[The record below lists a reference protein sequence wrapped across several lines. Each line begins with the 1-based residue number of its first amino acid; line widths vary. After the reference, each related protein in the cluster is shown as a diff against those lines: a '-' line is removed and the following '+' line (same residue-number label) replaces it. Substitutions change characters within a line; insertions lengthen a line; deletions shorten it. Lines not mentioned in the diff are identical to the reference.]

1 MVRSTGGV
9 ESVCQKQAVFNV
21 VIVRWKSFSV
31 GVVSCWLK
39 VAATERFMLDIS
51 PLSHTLLPN
60 RCYHVVVVGIVAL
73 LSTAAVAAFIS
84 VISYRIHCSP
94 LCVALSADAVAVQF
108 TMPTELD
115 VDGDVKETA
124 NGHSDE
130 KEVPPPTSTPFT
142 LPPASARS
150 QPTGFPSP
158 PSSAIPSTSASTAV
172 PTLTTHHNGILHT
185 AQHAS
190 TASQHNV
197 PRSVFSRTRLIAELQ
212 LGIRQVAGP
221 TVAASVNGT
230 PGDGS
235 AHVSHTDGKQRRE
248 DEDTAALRS
257 TFRGFQALSPALQS
271 ECLLFF
277 LSDGALLCEI
287 LNWLLTTHAGH
298 ADDPVCQ
305 WLYELYWQATHV
317 ATNATA
323 VVITTQALAASPPA
337 ASLFILHLAPILVFS
352 FMYRTARSIA
362 APGIAA
368 VLLGVYNTQ
377 RAQAVP
383 KTNVTQP
390 FIDPEQ
396 LIQTVYGAP
405 AITLPPPPP
414 VQPNKPVFIPL
425 HHSQPVIPVTTSPAP
440 GARPL
445 SANTAAASLPVLSD
459 LSSGASVSLLVHVVL
474 SEYQR
479 YISLLSPL
487 SQQQFCY
494 LACLLA
500 DNHSQ
505 GEIHRTLR
513 LFDKQFV
520 WTGDWE
526 ASMAA
531 GGAQTTAKK
540 HVTMSGR
547 RGGDAEGEEGDEEE
561 QEVEKSGPRYEL
573 TGQLMEDMLLGLT
586 YCGCYP
592 GTKQL
597 ALLGLRAVH
606 CRAVEE
612 LNPQVLLQTTAILES
627 VSE

>member
-1 MVRSTGGV
+1 MALWLSLLLIWMIHVGCVSVSHWPTTTILAHFLRRSLHRQ
-9 ESVCQKQAVFNV
+9 SAPNMSLSMS
-21 VIVRWKSFSV
+21 IN
-31 GVVSCWLK
+31 
-39 VAATERFMLDIS
+39 VAAAAFVCWSTLVSS
-51 PLSHTLLPN
+51 P
-60 RCYHVVVVGIVAL
+60 CIAL
-73 LSTAAVAAFIS
+73 LF
-84 VISYRIHCSP
+84 
-94 LCVALSADAVAVQF
+94 CVALPADAVAVQLV
-108 TMPTELD
+108 MPTAVD

-124 NGHSDE
+124 NGHTDE
-130 KEVPPPTSTPFT
+130 KEIPPPTTATFT

-150 QPTGFPSP
+150 QPTGFPSSP
-158 PSSAIPSTSASTAV
+158 STAV
-172 PTLTTHHNGILHT
+172 PSSSTSTAVPALTTHHNGILHT
-185 AQHAS
+185 AQHS
-190 TASQHNV
+190 TTAGHHNL
-197 PRSVFSRTRLIAELQ
+197 PRSVFSRARLIAELQ

-230 PGDGS
+230 AAEGS
-235 AHVSHTDGKQRRE
+235 SHIVHADGKQRRE

-257 TFRGFQALSPALQS
+257 TFQAFQALSPALQS

-277 LSDGALLCEI
+277 LSDGALLCEL
-287 LNWLLTTHAGH
+287 LNWLLTSHAGH

-317 ATNATA
+317 ATNAAA
-323 VVITTQALAASPPA
+323 VVITTQSSSATPPA
-337 ASLFILHLAPILVFS
+337 AALFILHLAPILVFS
-352 FMYRTARSIA
+352 FLYRTSRSIA

-368 VLLGVYNTQ
+368 VLLAVYNTQ
-377 RAQAVP
+377 RAQTAP
-383 KTNVTQP
+383 RTNATQA
-390 FIDPEQ
+390 FIDPQQ
-396 LIQTVYGAP
+396 LVQTVYGSP

-414 VQPNKPVFIPL
+414 IQPNKPMFIPL
-425 HHSQPVIPVTTSPAP
+425 QHHSQPVTPASTSPSPSP
-440 GARPL
+440 GPTPRPL
-445 SANTAAASLPVLSD
+445 SANTAPVPSLPVLSD
-459 LSSGASVSLLVHVVL
+459 LSSGASVSLLLHVVL

-479 YISLLSPL
+479 CISLLSPL

-513 LFDKQFV
+513 LFDAQFV

-526 ASMAA
+526 ASIATGGQQTA
-531 GGAQTTAKK
+531 GKK
-540 HVTMSGR
+540 HVTLSAR
-547 RGGDAEGEEGDEEE
+547 KGGDAEGDDDEDEDEEEGD
-561 QEVEKSGPRYEL
+561 VERSGPRYEL
-573 TGQLMEDMLLGLT
+573 TGQLMEDLLVGLT

>member
-1 MVRSTGGV
+1 MFRSVPSTAVLRSHDLHVPYYTKAV
-9 ESVCQKQAVFNV
+9 ECGCRLLSAPHAAIIRPLHSSPSVCGPPV
-21 VIVRWKSFSV
+21 
-31 GVVSCWLK
+31 
-39 VAATERFMLDIS
+39 
-51 PLSHTLLPN
+51 
-60 RCYHVVVVGIVAL
+60 
-73 LSTAAVAAFIS
+73 
-84 VISYRIHCSP
+84 
-94 LCVALSADAVAVQF
+94 DAVTEQL
-108 TMPTELD
+108 TMPTESD
-115 VDGDVKETA
+115 VDGDVKQESA

-158 PSSAIPSTSASTAV
+158 PSTAVPASSASTAI
-172 PTLTTHHNGILHT
+172 PTLTTHHNGILHS
-185 AQHAS
+185 AQHVS
-190 TASQHNV
+190 HVNQHSV

-230 PGDGS
+230 TSDGNT
-235 AHVSHTDGKQRRE
+235 HVSRTADGKQRRE

-257 TFRGFQALSPALQS
+257 TFQAFQALSPALQS

-287 LNWLLTTHAGH
+287 LNWLLTSHAGH
-298 ADDPVCQ
+298 AGDPVCQ

-317 ATNATA
+317 SSNAAA
-323 VVITTQALAASPPA
+323 VVITTQSSTASPPA
-337 ASLFILHLAPILVFS
+337 ASLFILHLVPILVFS
-352 FMYRTARSIA
+352 FLYRTSRSIA

-377 RAQAVP
+377 RMQTAP
-383 KTNVTQP
+383 KTNLTQP
-390 FIDPEQ
+390 FIDPQQ
-396 LIQTVYGAP
+396 LVETVYGAP
-405 AITLPPPPP
+405 AIALPPPPP
-414 VQPNKPVFIPL
+414 IQPNKPVFVAL
-425 HHSQPVIPVTTSPAP
+425 QHHSQPVTPVTQSPTPAAGSRALSPVTTPAVM
-440 GARPL
+440 
-445 SANTAAASLPVLSD
+445 SLPPLTD
-459 LSSGASVSLLVHVVL
+459 LSSGATVSLLLHVVL
-474 SEYQR
+474 CEYQR
-479 YISLLSPL
+479 CISLLSPL

-500 DNHSQ
+500 DNHSL

-526 ASMAA
+526 NSMAA
-531 GGAQTTAKK
+531 GGQRTSGKK

-547 RGGDAEGEEGDEEE
+547 RGGDAEGEDEDDEEE
-561 QEVEKSGPRYEL
+561 EMERSGPRYEL
-573 TGQLMEDMLLGLT
+573 TGQLMEDMLVGLT

>member
-1 MVRSTGGV
+1 MVRVGARSSLS
-9 ESVCQKQAVFNV
+9 SVPTLTWPCRWHRLPSAVGCVCCFADSL
-21 VIVRWKSFSV
+21 VR
-31 GVVSCWLK
+31 
-39 VAATERFMLDIS
+39 AHYIPR
-51 PLSHTLLPN
+51 
-60 RCYHVVVVGIVAL
+60 AL
-73 LSTAAVAAFIS
+73 
-84 VISYRIHCSP
+84 
-94 LCVALSADAVAVQF
+94 LSADAVAVQLS
-108 TMPTELD
+108 MPTELD

-130 KEVPPPTSTPFT
+130 KEIPPPTSTPFT

-158 PSSAIPSTSASTAV
+158 PSTAVPASSASTAV
-172 PTLTTHHNGILHT
+172 STLTTHHNGILHS
-185 AQHAS
+185 AQHNS
-190 TASQHNV
+190 IGVQHNV
-197 PRSVFSRTRLIAELQ
+197 PRSVFSRPRLIAELQ

-230 PGDGS
+230 TVDGIT
-235 AHVSHTDGKQRRE
+235 HTSHADVKQRRE
-248 DEDTAALRS
+248 DEDSAALRS
-257 TFRGFQALSPALQS
+257 TFQAFQALSPALQS

-287 LNWLLTTHAGH
+287 LNWLLTSHAGH

-317 ATNATA
+317 PTNTAA
-323 VVITTQALAASPPA
+323 VVITTQSSVASPPA
-337 ASLFILHLAPILVFS
+337 ASLFILHLTPILVFS
-352 FMYRTARSIA
+352 FLYRTSRSIP

-368 VLLGVYNTQ
+368 VLLAVYNTQ
-377 RAQAVP
+377 RAQVAP
-383 KTNVTQP
+383 KTSVTQP
-390 FIDPEQ
+390 FIDSQQ
-396 LIQTVYGAP
+396 LVQTVYGSP

-414 VQPNKPVFIPL
+414 IQPNKPVFIAL
-425 HHSQPVIPVTTSPAP
+425 QHHSQPVTPASTSPSPSP
-440 GARPL
+440 GVASRPL
-445 SANTAAASLPVLSD
+445 SPTIVPASSPLPMLTD
-459 LSSGASVSLLVHVVL
+459 LSNGASVAMLVHVVL

-513 LFDKQFV
+513 LFDKQFL

-526 ASMAA
+526 ASMAMGGQQTA
-531 GGAQTTAKK
+531 GKK

-547 RGGDAEGEEGDEEE
+547 RGGDAEGEDEAEGEGD
-561 QEVEKSGPRYEL
+561 VERSGPRYEL
-573 TGQLMEDMLLGLT
+573 TGQLMEDLLVGLT